1 MLFRTRALVV
11 AGVLFI
17 LFLIAGC
24 ATPQVQALLAHP
36 PQGLPSR
43 AELTAVP
50 FFPQAEYQCGPAALA
65 TVLRHGG
72 VAVSPDDLVH
82 QVYLPAREG
91 SLQAE
96 ILAATRS
103 NGRLAYR
110 LAPRLQDLFAE
121 IAAGNPVL
129 VLQNLSL
136 AFAPVWHYAVVIG
149 YDLEREEI
157 ILRSGTTHRLSMTLT
172 TFENTWARSKHWAMV
187 ALLPHQLPE
196 TAVEA
201 EYVAAS
207 VALERVSPSSARY
220 SYAAALE
227 RWPKNLIARIGL
239 GNVAFSKGDFRL
251 SEQSYRR
258 ATVDHPESGDAWNNL
273 AQVLLELDRKD
284 DALQAATRAVSL
296 GGPRLEIYQRTLD
309 SIASLP

>member
-1 MLFRTRALVV
+1 MLLRIRTLAVS
-11 AGVLFI
+11 GVL
-17 LFLIAGC
+17 LTLVLITGC
-24 ATPQVQALLAHP
+24 ATPQVRTLLAHP

-43 AELTAVP
+43 VELTAVP
-50 FFPQAEYQCGPAALA
+50 FFPQEEYQCGPAALA

-72 VAVSPDDLVH
+72 VTVSPDDLGR

-96 ILAATRS
+96 LVAATRS
-103 NGRLAYR
+103 HGRLAYR
-110 LAPRLQDLFAE
+110 LAPKLQDLLAE
-121 IAAGNPVL
+121 VAAGNPVL

-149 YDLEREEI
+149 YDLGGEEI
-157 ILRSGTTHRLSMTLT
+157 ILRSGTTQRLSMTLT
-172 TFENTWARSKHWAMV
+172 TFENTWARSKHWAML
-187 ALLPHQLPE
+187 ALQPHQLPK
-196 TAVEA
+196 TATEA

-207 VALERVSPSSARY
+207 VALERVHPSSALY

-239 GNVAFSKGDFRL
+239 GNVAFSQGDFDVAER
-251 SEQSYRR
+251 SYRR

-284 DALQAATRAVSL
+284 DALRAVTRAISL
-296 GGPRLEIYQRTLD
+296 GGPRLENYQRTL
-309 SIASLP
+309 SNIAGLP